1 MQRAIVIGCP
11 GSGKST
17 FARKLH
23 EKCGLPLYYL
33 DMIWWKDDETT
44 ISKDEFDAK
53 LQKILMRDAWII
65 DGNYNR
71 TLEMRIDACD
81 TVFFLDLP
89 AEACVKGI
97 KARVGTKREDMPW
110 VEKTVDDEF
119 LQFVLDFEK
128 DSRPHILQLLEKYP
142 QKNIVVFRS
151 HEDANAYLESKK
163 HGIERVNPTRKHK
176 LKKKSFARKHR
187 YQSS

>member
-1 MQRAIVIGCP
+1 MRKVIVIGCP

-23 EKCGLPLYYL
+23 EKYGLPLNYL

-44 ISKDEFDAK
+44 ISEAEFDAK
-53 LQKILMRDAWII
+53 LQEILMRDAWII

-71 TLEMRIDACD
+71 TLEMRIKECD

-89 AEACVKGI
+89 TETCVKGI
-97 KARVGTKREDMPW
+97 TERVGTKREDMPW
-110 VEKTVDDEF
+110 VEKTVNDEF

-128 DSRPHILQLLEKYP
+128 DGRPHILRLLEKYP
-142 QKNIVVFRS
+142 QKNIVVFHSR
-151 HEDANAYLESKK
+151 EETEIYLDNV
-163 HGIERVNPTRKHK
+163 R
-176 LKKKSFARKHR
+176 
-187 YQSS
+187 